1 MMSVDHGVR
10 IKDEIVVCVLEN
22 PRKIFNPLM
31 RGGNKRSYG
40 QSGRN
45 RMAFENGQS
54 YPWGSQIA
62 VKKNL
67 ELKAAGLFKYV

>member
-1 MMSVDHGVR
+1 MSMRHLEGLNNDKDTEHAIEKIMMSVDHGVG

-54 YPWGSQIA
+54 
-62 VKKNL
+62 
-67 ELKAAGLFKYV
+67 